1 MRLKQTLA
9 VASTAALLTVAA
21 CGGGDDDDTQK
32 VDELSQ
38 AGVPVNASP
47 LPMPEQGVAYNNP
60 QPRDNIKDGGSLT
73 LPIDNLGPNF
83 NGMNVD
89 GNSVATAEIMMW
101 TQPMLWDYDE
111 KGTPSP
117 NPNYLESVEQVSDDP
132 QTIKY
137 TVNPDAKW
145 NDGTPIDWRSFK
157 TTWITNS
164 GDSRY
169 NPASTVGY
177 DTIKSVEKGEKDNE
191 VIVTWKTPSYPYQ
204 LAFPQLLHP
213 KNSDPE
219 YYKSGWINNM
229 DNDLLSGPYIV
240 DELTK
245 DTLTLK
251 PNPKWWGP
259 EPKLDTVTYNQMEPT
274 AAVNAFRNGQIDDVE
289 INSGDALEQLRDVDG
304 AVIRRNYDK
313 ATAVYSFG
321 QDSALFKDDAA
332 REAFVRGTDREQL
345 IEIAFQGL
353 DWEEEP
359 PGSANIFPWQEGY
372 EDNLG
377 ELGEYDP
384 EAAKQ
389 ILDDAGWVEGDDGYR
404 EKDGQVAEFTYV
416 NFGDDPVAEATAR
429 AQQQMAKEIG
439 LKMNIDNRPAADF
452 SKALTDGDYDVI
464 KMGWVSSDPYGWV
477 WACQLMCSDS
487 ESNYSGL
494 GSPEIDKGL
503 KAVAAEKDPAKAV
516 EIMNEAE
523 KKSLALVG
531 MFPLYAGP
539 KMDAAKEDLA
549 NYAGASNNGGLA
561 GFMLPHAEDIGWQK

>member
-1 MRLKQTLA
+1 MRMKQTLA
-9 VASTAALLTVAA
+9 VVSTAALLAVAA
-21 CGGGDDDDTQK
+21 CGGGDDEDTQK
-32 VDELSQ
+32 VDKLS
-38 AGVPVNASP
+38 AEGVPVNSSP

-60 QPRDNIKDGGSLT
+60 QSRDNVKDGGTLT

-83 NGMNVD
+83 NGFNVD
-89 GNSVATAEIMMW
+89 GNSVSGSEIMMW
-101 TQPMLWDYDE
+101 TQPSLWDYDE
-111 KGTPSP
+111 KGNPSP
-117 NPNYLESVEQVSDDP
+117 NPNFLEDVEQISDDP
-132 QTIKY
+132 QTVKY

-177 DTIKSVEKGEKDNE
+177 DTIKSVKKGDKDNE
-191 VIVTWKTPSYPYQ
+191 VLVTWKTPSYPYE
-204 LAFPQLLHP
+204 LVFPQLLHP
-213 KNSDPE
+213 KNEDPE
-219 YYKSGWINNM
+219 YYKSGWINNI
-229 DNDLLSGPYIV
+229 DNDLLAGPYVV
-240 DELTK
+240 DNLSK

-259 EPKLDTVTYNQMEPT
+259 EPKLDTVTYNQMEPS
-274 AAVNAFRNGQIDDVE
+274 AAVSAFRNGQIDDVE
-289 INSGDALEQLRDVDG
+289 IDSGDALEQVRDVDG

-313 ATAVYSFG
+313 STAVYSFG
-321 QDSALFKDDAA
+321 QDSALFKDQEA
-332 REAFVRGTDREQL
+332 REAFVMGTDREQL

-359 PGSANIFPWQEGY
+359 PNSANIFPWQDGY

-377 ELGEYDP
+377 DLGKYDP
-384 EAAKQ
+384 EAAKKV
-389 ILDDAGWVEGDDGYR
+389 LDDAGWTEGDDGFR
-404 EKDGQVAEFTYV
+404 EKDGEVAEFTYV

-464 KMGWVSSDPYGWV
+464 KMGWSSTDPYGYV
-477 WACQLMCSDS
+477 WACQLMCSKS
-487 ESNYSGL
+487 ESNYSGV
-494 GSPEIDKGL
+494 GTPEIDKLL
-503 KAVAAEKDPAKAV
+503 KEAPTHEDSADAIAA
-516 EIMNEAE
+516 MNEGE
-523 KKSLALVG
+523 KEALAMVG

-539 KMDAAKEDLA
+539 KMDAAKKDLA
-549 NYAGASNNGGLA
+549 NYSGTSGAGLA